1 METFLFISDPGG
13 RAAARGAAREHGASC
28 WRGEERGWAWRARG
42 KDGPGSASEAGWMLQ
57 DSTDPSLF
65 FFFLRFFFFEVLGF
79 FYKELSV

>member
-1 METFLFISDPGG
+1 METFVFISDRGG
-13 RAAARGAAREHGASC
+13 CVVARGAAQEHGASC
-28 WRGEERGWAWRARG
+28 WRAEERGWVWRARD

-65 FFFLRFFFFEVLGF
+65 FFFLRVFFFRFFF